1 MYTLHA
7 EPGPLT
13 LVNGQ
18 AVLLPG
24 QALVHAAGE
33 GVGLLVRHRGP
44 GEAAQGGAD
53 QADVGAPAVVHGHQV
68 DHVGVGA
75 AHQPAVLAVL
85 AVGARELL
93 GGGELTVHP
102 EVPLQVGEA
111 GVHLG
116 PARLEQEAHGGAH
129 WRTHTCLPHCWDLL

>member
-1 MYTLHA
+1 M
-7 EPGPLT
+7 
-13 LVNGQ
+13 NGQ

-24 QALVHAAGE
+24 QALVHTAGE

-44 GEAAQGGAD
+44 GEATQGGGD

-85 AVGARELL
+85 AVGPRQLL
-93 GGGELTVHP
+93 CGGELTVHP

-116 PARLEQEAHGGAH
+116 PARLEQEAPGGAH
-129 WRTHTCLPHCWDLL
+129 CGTRTCLPRRWGCYEGFQVWA